1 MSVHK
6 NLYNGEQYTNPKAD
20 SKGDYWPYFG
30 SKWSRHGGKFRIRVG
45 QEIPLDDCHQ
55 GESDTPTMLHW
66 LFTFPDEVCNHYL
79 PIIDADC
86 GHEDGK
92 HCPRGYGPITEEIFD
107 LSRRTGFPAQGLLRI
122 DVHEGSADR
131 HLKGG
136 PDLDTTYP
144 E

>member
-1 MSVHK
+1 
-6 NLYNGEQYTNPKAD
+6 
-20 SKGDYWPYFG
+20 
-30 SKWSRHGGKFRIRVG
+30 
-45 QEIPLDDCHQ
+45 
-55 GESDTPTMLHW
+55 MLHW